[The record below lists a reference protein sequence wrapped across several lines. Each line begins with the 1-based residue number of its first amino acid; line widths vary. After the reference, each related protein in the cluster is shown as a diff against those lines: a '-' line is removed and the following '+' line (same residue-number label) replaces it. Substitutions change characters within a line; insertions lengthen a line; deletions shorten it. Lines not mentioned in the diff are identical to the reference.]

1 MRKYIY
7 ILCLAMTACTNDV
20 SESDTSAALL
30 FEANIGRSATRA
42 GVAVQ
47 STYFDS
53 GQKVDVFISE
63 NGGNTVNYE
72 QPLTY
77 SASPS
82 VDAEG
87 FYALA
92 DPQHN
97 STAIGEVVWPNDNL
111 HHTIDINAYYP
122 SGIVTNLSAANSF
135 TVQSDQ
141 SSTGNYRQS
150 DLMAAQL
157 TGVSRQKTRVKLT
170 FTHLLTK
177 VIVTLKGDRS
187 LNINHEGWRDGATEE
202 QRQTAQ
208 VEANSKL
215 IGATVRLLTVQP
227 TLTITKPRTLSAAS
241 GSTTITVGT
250 IAAGTE
256 RVDPDD
262 DASAWQI
269 ACIIP
274 PQEIAASTAFIQ
286 VTMADGGVLTYK
298 PDAKCT
304 FTSTKVNTYNM
315 TVHAKELTLTG
326 NPTIDPWTVGDTDQG
341 HEAQPVITL

>member
-1 MRKYIY
+1 
-7 ILCLAMTACTNDV
+7 MTACTNEVID
-20 SESDTSAALL
+20 SHASDALQ
-30 FEANIGRSATRA
+30 FEANIGHSATRA

-47 STYFDS
+47 NTYFDS

-63 NGGNTVNYE
+63 NGGSTVTYE
-72 QPLTY
+72 QPITY

-82 VDAEG
+82 VYAEG

-92 DPQHN
+92 SPQHN
-97 STAIGEVVWPNDNL
+97 LTAIGEVVWPSDDS
-111 HHTIDINAYYP
+111 HSIDIYAYYP
-122 SGIVTNLSAANSF
+122 SGKVTNLGAANSF
-135 TVQSDQ
+135 TVQSEQ
-141 SSTGNYRQS
+141 STTENYRQS
-150 DLMAAQL
+150 DLMAAQT
-157 TGVSRQKTRVKLT
+157 TGVFRQKTRVKLT

-202 QRQTAQ
+202 QQQAAQ
-208 VEANSKL
+208 VEANNKL
-215 IGATVRLLTVQP
+215 VGATVRLLTIKP

-241 GSTTITVGT
+241 ESQTITVGT
-250 IAAGTE
+250 IATGTE
-256 RVDPDD
+256 RVASD
-262 DASAWQI
+262 DATSAWQI

-274 PQEIAASTAFIQ
+274 PQEIEAGTAFIQ

-341 HEAQPVITL
+341 HETQPVITL

>member
-1 MRKYIY
+1 
-7 ILCLAMTACTNDV
+7 MTACTNDV
-20 SESDTSAALL
+20 SESGTSDALL

-63 NGGNTVNYE
+63 NGGSTVTYE
-72 QPLTY
+72 QPITY
-77 SASPS
+77 SASPA
-82 VDAEG
+82 VDGEG

-97 STAIGEVVWPNDNL
+97 STAIGEVVWPNNDS
-111 HHTIDINAYYP
+111 HSIDIYAYYP
-122 SGIVTNLSAANSF
+122 SGKVTNLEAANTF
-135 TVQSDQ
+135 TVLSDQ
-141 SSTGNYRQS
+141 SSKENYRQS
-150 DLMAAQL
+150 DLMAAQT
-157 TGVSRQKTRVKLT
+157 TGVRRQKTRVKLT

-187 LNINHEGWRDGATEE
+187 LNINHTGWRNGATEE
-202 QRQTAQ
+202 QQRAAQ

-215 IGATVRLLTVQP
+215 IGATVRLLTIKP
-227 TLTITKPRTLSAAS
+227 TLTITKPQALSAAS
-241 GSTTITVGT
+241 ASTTITVGT
-250 IAAGTE
+250 IATGTE

-262 DASAWQI
+262 AASAWQI

-298 PDAKCT
+298 PNAKCT
-304 FTSTKVNTYNM
+304 FTSTKVNTYHM

-326 NPTIDPWTVGDTDQG
+326 NPIIDPWTVGDTDQG